1 MFEVPV
7 LFLTFNRLDTAKQV
21 FGQIKK
27 QQPTKLF
34 FASDGPRNTV
44 YGEKEK
50 VEEVRNWVLSQIDWD
65 CEVKTLFR
73 DENLGCGKA
82 VSSAIS
88 WFFENVEYGIILEDD
103 CMPSDSFF
111 VYCETLLKKYMDNPR
126 IMHIAGNNP
135 LEISV
140 SGNDSYYFSKIQQ
153 CWGWASWRRAWQ
165 HFEYSI
171 SNTDDFCKSKRFKQ
185 IFRHS
190 TERSYWKRVFG
201 EMAQHKINTWDYQWV
216 YAILKNCGIC
226 INPCKNLISN
236 LGFSADALHTADVTA
251 PQNNMKRYEI
261 GEITHPTKIEYNEKL
276 CDAISERQYFIVI
289 HNIPIYRIRMF
300 YRDYIKPILKKI
312 LSPFRN
318 HRIKA
323 VSVNDV
329 GKDLSVIPVTKEE
342 LFTLPINPDI
352 NGKYL
357 SSLENL
363 RQSVTIPQF
372 NVYLLK
378 NGIIE
383 NGLEEIYTTRKQ
395 VIAEITSL
403 DRNPQIGEIFSHN
416 KRIHINGSVAY
427 FGLSYNLASNYYH
440 FSTEYLMRYFLL
452 IKANI
457 EPDYY
462 ILEESHHFQKQ
473 YYELLG
479 IPTEK
484 ILHIKKGTLVQAD
497 TLIFTS
503 MLNNSVPDK
512 IRGYDWQEKRWLPSF
527 YSQMFTPVISKF
539 NVISA
544 KRVYISRNNSPRR
557 IITNEKE
564 LVDLLHKYKFEKYYL
579 EDLSVED
586 QISLFHSA
594 ECVVAPHGAGLVNL
608 VYSNSDTT
616 VLEIF
621 PQYYH
626 DNSFY
631 LLANNKK
638 MPNYHYY
645 IAETPNIQN
654 THPQNENITVDINIV
669 ENFLKNH
676 LTT

>member
-27 QQPTKLF
+27 QQPAKFF
-34 FASDGPRNTV
+34 FASDGPRSTV
-44 YGEKEK
+44 TGEKEK
-50 VEEVRNWVLSQIDWD
+50 VEEVRNWVLSQIDWN

-82 VSSAIS
+82 VSSAIT

-111 VYCETLLKKYMDNPR
+111 AYCETLLKKYMDNPR

-135 LEISV
+135 LEV
-140 SGNDSYYFSKIQQ
+140 CDTGNASYYFAKIQQ
-153 CWGWASWRRAWQ
+153 CWGWATWRRAWKN
-165 HFEYSI
+165 FDFSI
-171 SNTDDFCKSKRFKQ
+171 TDTEEFCKSKRFKQ

-201 EMAQHKINTWDYQWV
+201 EMALHKINTWDYQWV
-216 YAILKNCGIC
+216 YAILKNAGIC

-236 LGFSADALHTADVTA
+236 LGFSADALHTADITA
-251 PQNNMKRYEI
+251 PQNNMKRYEF
-261 GEITHPTKIEYNEKL
+261 ETITHPDVIAYNEKL
-276 CDAISERQYFIVI
+276 CDEISERQYYIVI
-289 HNIPIYRIRMF
+289 HNIPAYRIRMF

-323 VSVNDV
+323 VSLNDV
-329 GKDLSVIPVTKEE
+329 GNDLSVIPVTKEE
-342 LFTLPINPDI
+342 LFSLPINPDI

-383 NGLEEIYTTRKQ
+383 NGLEEIYTARKQ

-452 IKANI
+452 KKAN
-457 EPDYY
+457 P
-462 ILEESHHFQKQ
+462 
-473 YYELLG
+473 
-479 IPTEK
+479 
-484 ILHIKKGTLVQAD
+484 
-497 TLIFTS
+497 
-503 MLNNSVPDK
+503 
-512 IRGYDWQEKRWLPSF
+512 
-527 YSQMFTPVISKF
+527 
-539 NVISA
+539 
-544 KRVYISRNNSPRR
+544 
-557 IITNEKE
+557 
-564 LVDLLHKYKFEKYYL
+564 
-579 EDLSVED
+579 
-586 QISLFHSA
+586 
-594 ECVVAPHGAGLVNL
+594 
-608 VYSNSDTT
+608 
-616 VLEIF
+616 
-621 PQYYH
+621 
-626 DNSFY
+626 
-631 LLANNKK
+631 
-638 MPNYHYY
+638 
-645 IAETPNIQN
+645 
-654 THPQNENITVDINIV
+654 
-669 ENFLKNH
+669 
-676 LTT
+676 